1 MKGYFSLGLCGY
13 EVEIQD
19 DCETVKYQFV
29 GTEHQHPVQKAKVYY
44 TQKDARPYFLAN
56 GRRIHLDQ
64 CLRVG
69 I

>member
-1 MKGYFSLGLCGY
+1 MKGFYSMGLCGY
-13 EVEIQD
+13 EVEIAED
-19 DCETVKYQFV
+19 NESVLYKFV
-29 GTEHQHPVQKAKVYY
+29 GTEKEHKMQKSKIRY

-64 CLRVG
+64 CLRMG